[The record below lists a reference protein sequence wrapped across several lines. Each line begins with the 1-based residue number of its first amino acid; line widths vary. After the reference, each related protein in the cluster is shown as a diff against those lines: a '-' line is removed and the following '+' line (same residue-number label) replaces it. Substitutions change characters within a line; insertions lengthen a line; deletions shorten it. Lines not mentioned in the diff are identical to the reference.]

1 MKCGRVKAKK
11 KSGAVPPA
19 KPRQPLVN
27 LNPAEFLIN
36 YKKGKDAMIIQL
48 KNVRLA
54 FPDLWKAT
62 AFEDGQEP
70 KYGATFLISKKSPL
84 IREIETAINEVA
96 VAEWKEKAK
105 TVLASIKGNPNKFCF
120 QDGDAKTYDGYAG
133 CMALSSKNKKR
144 PTVVDA
150 DKTPL
155 TEADEKP
162 YGGCYVNA
170 SVEIWAQDNKWGKA
184 IRASLRGVQFLK
196 DGDAFSAGSVASEDE
211 FDDLGNGADV
221 EDDDLA

>member
-1 MKCGRVKAKK
+1 MWSMMTVQIWREVGMSKT
-11 KSGAVPPA
+11 PI
-19 KPRQPLVN
+19 
-27 LNPAEFLIN
+27 NPVEFLTN
-36 YKKGKDAMIIQL
+36 FNKGKDAMIIQL

-70 KYGATFLISKKSPL
+70 KYGATFLVAKKSPQ
-84 IREIETAINEVA
+84 IKEIEAAINEVA

-105 TVLASIKGNPNKFCF
+105 GVLTSIKGNPNKFCF
-120 QDGDAKTYDGYAG
+120 QDGDGKSYDGYAG
-133 CMALSSKNKKR
+133 CMALSAKNKKR
-144 PTVVDA
+144 PTVVDK
-150 DKTPL
+150 DKTTL
-155 TEADEKP
+155 TESDEKP

-184 IRASLRGVQFLK
+184 IRASLRGVQFLR

-211 FDDLGNGADV
+211 FEDLGDGADAE
-221 EDDDLA
+221 EDNLA